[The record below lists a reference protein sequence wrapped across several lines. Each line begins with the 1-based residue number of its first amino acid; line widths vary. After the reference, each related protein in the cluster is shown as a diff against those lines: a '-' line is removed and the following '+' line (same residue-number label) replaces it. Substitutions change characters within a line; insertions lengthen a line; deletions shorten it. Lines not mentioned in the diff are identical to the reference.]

1 MVQDQQATRRD
12 SDCGGNGRNPR
23 RPNGND
29 YLKLFGVNIMEKQK
43 QPIIEEGI
51 TALGTEFS
59 QQGSTSRRQ
68 ENGKPWTEEEHQMFL
83 KGLKE
88 LGKGKWREISEM
100 FVKTRTTTQ
109 VASHAQKHFLRQTST
124 DSRRSRRKP
133 SIFDTPLKDS
143 SRFHLDQHLPP
154 YITSESQHMPI
165 YPYIVQLSLSKI
177 YSVVHNNNLKCEKV
191 SYAQTFNNSPSLL
204 STFPCPFQ
212 LLFLLK
218 IHKLNTSIP
227 ISITTKN
234 SLHAFVGERTDFLSN
249 VISATVVRR
258 MMRKGCEAY
267 LAHVVDTRQAK
278 PNLSGIPTV
287 RDFLS
292 ISEELQFATRKEVE
306 FAIETLRCSTYFHCS
321 L

>member
-68 ENGKPWTEEEHQMFL
+68 ENGRKRIRERTRGREVPSTGKPWTEEEHQMFL

-143 SRFHLDQHLPP
+143 DAIAPANVDYQPRPIDHPVYAYGASSYNGKP
-154 YITSESQHMPI
+154 YMLHNSVPILWSNALIFRSEDSFWH
-165 YPYIVQLSLSKI
+165 
-177 YSVVHNNNLKCEKV
+177 
-191 SYAQTFNNSPSLL
+191 SPSKETRSSDPL
-204 STFPCPFQ
+204 
-212 LLFLLK
+212 
-218 IHKLNTSIP
+218 
-227 ISITTKN
+227 
-234 SLHAFVGERTDFLSN
+234 GEEASN
-249 VISATVVRR
+249 
-258 MMRKGCEAY
+258 
-267 LAHVVDTRQAK
+267 
-278 PNLSGIPTV
+278 
-287 RDFLS
+287 
-292 ISEELQFATRKEVE
+292 
-306 FAIETLRCSTYFHCS
+306 
-321 L
+321 